1 MSIIMSQQKGN
12 TFVYQSVRKTWAGQF
27 YHFIRPA
34 FFTNA
39 GSFVFNHLTEQQ
51 HAD

>member
-1 MSIIMSQQKGN
+1 MSIIISQRKGN
-12 TFVYQSVRKTWAGQF
+12 TFFYQSVCETWAGHLYGF
-27 YHFIRPA
+27 MRPA